1 MQLLAELS
9 PIEIDVTRSC
19 FSHDT
24 FDGIRPPPILEH
36 PCSLTTECGLRLM
49 HEDNL
54 LCLRK
59 KRFVATTHSDHG
71 LRVYPN
77 FAAEMDITALN
88 QLWASGLIGVN
99 PKSETE
105 S

>member
-9 PIEIDVTRSC
+9 PIEIDVMRSC
-19 FSHDT
+19 FSCDT
-24 FDGIRPPPILEH
+24 LDGIRPPPILEH

-77 FAAEMDITALN
+77 FTAEMDITVLN
-88 QLWASGLIGVN
+88 QLWASDLIGVN
-99 PKSETE
+99 PQE
-105 S
+105 